1 MQHRLTIDK
10 LHDIT
15 IQVRYVRFQNTISEK
30 VLFC

>member
-1 MQHRLTIDK
+1 MIDK

-15 IQVRYVRFQNTISEK
+15 LQLQYVRFQNTISEK

>member
-1 MQHRLTIDK
+1 MIDK

-15 IQVRYVRFQNTISEK
+15 LQLWYIRFQNTISKK